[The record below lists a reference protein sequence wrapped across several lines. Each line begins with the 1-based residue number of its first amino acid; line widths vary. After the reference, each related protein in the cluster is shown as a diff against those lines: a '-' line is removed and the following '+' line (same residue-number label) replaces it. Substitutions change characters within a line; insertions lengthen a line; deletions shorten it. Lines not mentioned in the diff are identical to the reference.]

1 VTEVPKTTRRSGA
14 ANWIDRRTLR
24 SVIYATA
31 VVILFLLFNTCEWL
45 IEHYLEGSKSESLI
59 AALAI
64 ALGVAVLFQIFHKRV
79 EDNFEHWLNR
89 RLHERQKGLAALA
102 REITLIRERKVL
114 EQRVVERLDQ
124 LLATEGTALYLHH
137 TDKDFQLACTTIDS
151 RPHEVSADD
160 PAVIHLRLQHVPIE
174 PGPTG
179 SRLTTPMLWP
189 IQVRGNLIGFIMG
202 GERRHKESFDEAE
215 VGAVSALAETL
226 GTAIALIDPGIG
238 AERIS
243 SKAAEPGN
251 NLPQHLTPLIGRES
265 ELAEVKSLLETTSL
279 LTLVGAGGMGKTRFS
294 LEVAAALLDR
304 FKDGVWFI
312 ELAPVSD
319 PSLVTRTVAEV
330 LDVHEEAGRPLLDTF
345 LEFLRRRNLLIVLDN
360 CEHLVEGCARF
371 AAAALRAS
379 SGLRILASSREAL
392 DIAGELAWRMPPL
405 PTPDD
410 AVRESADQL
419 LQYSAVRLFVARAA
433 FASPSFRLT
442 DDNSAAVARICRQ
455 LDGIPL
461 ALELAAARVKALR
474 VEQIAERLD
483 DRFQLLT
490 SGNRTALPRQQTLR
504 SAIDWSYDLLN
515 DAERVLLRRLS
526 VFAGGWT
533 LESAEAV
540 CAGQGIESSEVL
552 DLLTRLVDKSL
563 VVPDDKAT
571 EPRYRMLETIRQYS
585 REKLAAANEEEQ
597 TQDRHL
603 AFFAR
608 QAEWWGPRF
617 LGPDQVRCYAKA
629 DIELD
634 NLRAA
639 LEHSLSPRRVGDG
652 MRMGRALHRYWV
664 TRIYWREANGWL
676 KRLLAV
682 SGAEDGTPLRAR
694 TLFVAGHITNYYDPI
709 QARSLAEDSLRLAR
723 TRDYKEEIIDALW
736 LMGWLNYPKLDGTAV
751 PYFEESIE
759 RARAIDHVFGA
770 VHAYAWYGV
779 YKIGVG
785 DYEGAKLALREG
797 MVQAERVADYF
808 AKKWTPQEGTSQA
821 EPIGGDATLLGR
833 CAGNLGLVA
842 MLQNDFV
849 AAKSYLD
856 QSLALVRGADNRNS
870 IAETLWLQG
879 RLALRQNDFD
889 PALYHFKES
898 LALYRTYTSS
908 VWVTR
913 DLVYVA
919 ILHASR
925 DQFTIAARLIG
936 ALDARDK
943 AIGSL
948 NAHLGSRDSIA
959 EYQSA
964 VESLRARMPAAAF
977 DAGCKAGYG
986 LTVEQS
992 IELALS

>member
-1 VTEVPKTTRRSGA
+1 MPAPKTIKLLGPA
-14 ANWIDRRTLR
+14 KLIDRRLLR
-24 SVIYATA
+24 SGLYALLL
-31 VVILFLLFNTCEWL
+31 VILFLLFTTTEWL
-45 IEHYLEGSKSESLI
+45 IEHYLEASKDHSLI
-59 AALAI
+59 AALSIAI
-64 ALGVAVLFQIFHKRV
+64 GLAIVFQTFHKRIEHTV
-79 EDNFEHWLNR
+79 EGWLHHS
-89 RLHERQKGLAALA
+89 LHEREKGLAALTQ
-102 REITLIRERKVL
+102 EITLIRDRKAL
-114 EQRVVERLDQ
+114 EKRVIDRLDQ
-124 LLATEGTALYLHH
+124 LLATEGAALYLNEVGE
-137 TDKDFQLACTTIDS
+137 KFQLAYTAAASQPREI
-151 RPHEVSADD
+151 SATD
-160 PAVIHLRLQHVPIE
+160 PAVIHLRLQRGSIIPRS
-174 PGPTG
+174 TG
-179 SRLTTPMLWP
+179 SSLSAPLVWP
-189 IQVRGNLIGFIMG
+189 VHLHDRLIGFIAG
-202 GERRHKESFDEAE
+202 GDRRHTESFDESEIHA
-215 VGAVSALAETL
+215 VGELAKTL
-226 GTAIALIDPGIG
+226 GTALALIDPALADREQSGL
-238 AERIS
+238 AE
-243 SKAAEPGN
+243 KKN
-251 NLPQHLTPLIGRES
+251 NLPQHLTPLIGREA

-312 ELAPVSD
+312 ELAPVGD
-319 PSLVTRTVAEV
+319 PALVIRTAAEV
-330 LDVHEEAGRPLLDTF
+330 LGVHEEAGRPLLDTF
-345 LEFLRRRNLLIVLDN
+345 LEFLRRRNLLLVLDN

-405 PTPDD
+405 PTPD
-410 AVRESADQL
+410 AAARESGDLL
-419 LQYSAVRLFVARAA
+419 LQYSAVRLFVTRAS

-442 DDNSAAVARICRQ
+442 AENSVAVARICRQ

-515 DAERVLLRRLS
+515 DSERVLLRRLS

-540 CAGQGIESSEVL
+540 CAGESIESGDVL

-563 VVPDDKAT
+563 VVPDDKAA

-585 REKLAAANEEEQ
+585 REKLAEANEAERVG
-597 TQDRHL
+597 DRHL
-603 AFFAR
+603 AFFTR
-608 QAEWWGPRF
+608 QAEWLMPRF
-617 LGPDQVRCYAKA
+617 SGPDQVRWYAKA
-629 DIELD
+629 EVELD

-639 LEHSLSPRRVGDG
+639 LEHSLSPTRVRDG
-652 MRMGRALHRYWV
+652 MRMGKSLHRYWV
-664 TRIYWREANGWL
+664 ARVYWREANGWL

-682 SGAEDGTPLRAR
+682 SGTEDGTPLRAR
-694 TLFVAGHITNYYDPI
+694 TLFVIGHITNYYDPAE
-709 QARSLAEDSLRLAR
+709 ARSFAEDSLRLAR
-723 TRDYKEEIIDALW
+723 SLDYKKGIVDALW
-736 LMGWLNYPKLDGTAV
+736 LMGWLNYPKLDGTAA

-785 DYEGAKLALREG
+785 DYEGAKLTLREG
-797 MVQAERVADYF
+797 MVQAERLGDYVATEL
-808 AKKWTPQEGTSQA
+808 ALQET
-821 EPIGGDATLLGR
+821 ERIGGDATLLGR

-842 MLQNDFV
+842 MLQGNFV

-879 RLALRQNDFD
+879 RLALRQNEFD
-889 PALYHFKES
+889 TALYHFKES
-898 LALYRTYTSS
+898 LALYRTYTNS

-913 DLVYVA
+913 DLVYIA
-919 ILHASR
+919 ILHVAR
-925 DQFTIAARLIG
+925 EQFTIGAQLVG

-943 AIGSL
+943 AIGSI
-948 NAHLGSRDSIA
+948 NAHLDSRASIA

-964 VESLRARMPAAAF
+964 VANLHAKMPAAAF
-977 DAGCKAGYG
+977 DAGWKAGHG
-986 LTVEQS
+986 LTLEQT

>member
-1 VTEVPKTTRRSGA
+1 MAPVPKTTKPRGA
-14 ANWIDRRTLR
+14 ANWIDRRLLR

-31 VVILFLLFNTCEWL
+31 VVILFLLFKTCEWL
-45 IEHYLEGSKSESLI
+45 IEHYLEAGKSESI
-59 AALAI
+59 TAALAI
-64 ALGVAVLFQIFHKRV
+64 ALGLAVLFQIFHKRV
-79 EDNFEHWLNR
+79 EDAFDHWLNR
-89 RLHERQKGLAALA
+89 RVRERQKGLAALA
-102 REITLIRERKVL
+102 QEITLIRECKAL

-124 LLATEGTALYLHH
+124 LLATEGTALYLNRVEEN
-137 TDKDFQLACTTIDS
+137 FQLACATIDS
-151 RPHEVSADD
+151 RPHEVSVDD
-160 PAVIHLRLQHVPIE
+160 PAVIHLRLQHVPIA

-179 SRLTTPMLWP
+179 SRLTAPMLWP
-189 IQVRGNLIGFIMG
+189 IRVRGNLIGFIMG
-202 GERRHKESFDEAE
+202 GQRRHKESFDEAE
-215 VGAVSALAETL
+215 VGAVNSLAEAL
-226 GTAIALIDPGIG
+226 GTAIALIDPDIG
-238 AERIS
+238 GERIS
-243 SKAAEPGN
+243 SRPVEPGN

-279 LTLVGAGGMGKTRFS
+279 LTLMGAGGMGKTRFS

-304 FKDGVWFI
+304 FKDGVWFV

-319 PSLVTRTVAEV
+319 PALVTRTVAEV
-330 LDVHEEAGRPLLDTF
+330 LGVHEEAGRPLLDTL
-345 LEFLRRRNLLIVLDN
+345 LEFLRRRDLMLVLDN

-405 PTPDD
+405 PTPD
-410 AVRESADQL
+410 AAARESTDQL
-419 LQYSAVRLFVARAA
+419 LQYSAVRLLVTRAT

-515 DAERVLLRRLS
+515 DSERVLLRRLS

-540 CAGQGIESSEVL
+540 CAGEGIESGDVL

-563 VVPDDKAT
+563 VVPDDKAA

-585 REKLAAANEEEQ
+585 REKLVEADEVEQ
-597 TQDRHL
+597 IGDRHL
-603 AFFAR
+603 TFFTR
-608 QAEWWGPRF
+608 LAEWWGPRF
-617 LGPDQVRCYAKA
+617 LGPDQVHWYAKA
-629 DIELD
+629 DVELD

-639 LEHSLSPRRVGDG
+639 LEHSLSPMRVGDG

-682 SGAEDGTPLRAR
+682 SGAEDDTQLRAR
-694 TLFVAGHITNYYDPI
+694 ILFVIGHITNYYDPTEA
-709 QARSLAEDSLRLAR
+709 QSFAEDSLRLAR
-723 TRDYKEEIIDALW
+723 SLDYKEGIIDALW

-797 MVQAERVADYF
+797 MVQAERVGDYF
-808 AKKWTPQEGTSQA
+808 ARQWTPQEETLQA
-821 EPIGGDATLLGR
+821 ERIGGDATLLGR

-842 MLQNDFV
+842 MLQGDFV

-870 IAETLWLQG
+870 IAESLWLQG

-913 DLVYVA
+913 DLVYIA
-919 ILHASR
+919 ILHVAR
-925 DQFTIAARLIG
+925 DQFTIAAQLVG

-943 AIGSL
+943 ALGSI
-948 NAHLGSRDSIA
+948 NAHLDSRASIA

-964 VESLRARMPAAAF
+964 VESLHSRMPAAVF
-977 DAGCKAGYG
+977 DAEWKAGHE